1 MDGKQSRPTACPTCL
16 EPNMA
21 DSVPVRCP
29 TCRRENAF
37 TPPTFPCACGAPLT
51 LPVLRGGVPI
61 EILHRTW
68 EASWVEVRC
77 EVCGRQDAWPAPE
90 SGCACGTVVRVP
102 ITPVPAAPL
111 VPDGPAGELPGPDT
125 ATRPQPAPRPAVG
138 PPPERPAFHPV
149 TIRTARDCIT
159 AAAQYLK
166 WLGFSDVAR
175 AQERTA
181 AGVDLRGTGVVA
193 QVDPTT
199 RATALRDI
207 ECVWLNGLSD
217 SAVPVSFSLAGYARD
232 ARSRADELHVPLFVM
247 DLTGT
252 PQPVNDAADE
262 LISNGGRPPG

>member
-1 MDGKQSRPTACPTCL
+1 
-16 EPNMA
+16 MA

-51 LPVLRGGVPI
+51 LPVMRGGAPV

-77 EVCGRQDAWPAPE
+77 EDCGRQDAWPAPE

-102 ITPVPAAPL
+102 VAPVPAP
-111 VPDGPAGELPGPDT
+111 
-125 ATRPQPAPRPAVG
+125 PRPTAGRPAANRPTRTAPPRPTPKPRPDAG
-138 PPPERPAFHPV
+138 PPPERPAFRPV
-149 TIRTARDCIT
+149 TIRTARDCVT
-159 AAAQYLK
+159 AAGQYLK
-166 WLGFSDVAR
+166 WLGFGDVAR
-175 AQERTA
+175 TQERTA

-199 RATALRDI
+199 RATTLREI
-207 ECVWLNGLSD
+207 ECAWLNGLAD
-217 SAVPVSFSLAGYARD
+217 SAVAVFFSLAGYARD
-232 ARSRADELHVPLFVM
+232 ARSRADALHVPLFVM

-262 LISNGGRPPG
+262 LIAEGAGPPA

>member
-1 MDGKQSRPTACPTCL
+1 
-16 EPNMA
+16 MA

-51 LPVLRGGVPI
+51 LPVLRGGVPV

-68 EASWVEVRC
+68 EASWVDVRC

-102 ITPVPAAPL
+102 VTPTPVAPLPPELPEAAPAAAP
-111 VPDGPAGELPGPDT
+111 PA
-125 ATRPQPAPRPAVG
+125 RPRPATG
-138 PPPERPAFHPV
+138 PPPQRPAFRPV

-166 WLGFSDVAR
+166 WLGFTDVAR

-181 AGVDLRGTGVVA
+181 AGIDLRGSGVVA

-199 RATALRDI
+199 RATALREI
-207 ECVWLNGLSD
+207 ECVWLNGLAD
-217 SAVPVSFSLAGYARD
+217 SAVAVFFSLAGYARD

-262 LISNGGRPPG
+262 LITQGARPPG